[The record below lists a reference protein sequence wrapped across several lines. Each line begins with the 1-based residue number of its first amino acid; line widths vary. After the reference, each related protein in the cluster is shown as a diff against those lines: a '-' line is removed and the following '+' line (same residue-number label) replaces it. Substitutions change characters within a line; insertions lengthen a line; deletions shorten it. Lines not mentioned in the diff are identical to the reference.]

1 MPPPSKRPERKVAV
15 PLCTIP
21 PARLAQPVVVPRS
34 RARMALPADV
44 EMTGAGWGALL
55 GRGDGHWLM
64 VVGPSR
70 LMSVR
75 GWTARR
81 PRARSPWGWEWEN
94 PLGAVLPHPRRG
106 WLSPPQLRER
116 INMLKLLRK
125 SKLGRPMASVAFPT

>member
-1 MPPPSKRPERKVAV
+1 
-15 PLCTIP
+15 
-21 PARLAQPVVVPRS
+21 VVVPRS
-34 RARMALPADV
+34 RARMAPPADV
-44 EMTGAGWGALL
+44 EMTEAGRGALF

-75 GWTARR
+75 GWTARCL
-81 PRARSPWGWEWEN
+81 RAQSPWGWEWEN

-116 INMLKLLRK
+116 INALNRLEK
-125 SKLGRPMASVAFPT
+125 SKLGQPVAWVAFPT